1 EITFSSSPDL
11 PEEEVLAQLL
21 FGRDFSDMSAFQAA
35 QLVSAVA
42 TLSGKGGGGLGDRL
56 GLANFDV
63 TSTSDGDTQ
72 VSAGTYISDNIYSEI
87 VADSSGKNQIN
98 LNLDLTPSLTVKG
111 VAGND
116 GDTGVGIFF
125 ERDY

>member
-1 EITFSSSPDL
+1 
-11 PEEEVLAQLL
+11 

-98 LNLDLTPSLTVKG
+98 LNLDLTPSLTV
-111 VAGND
+111 
-116 GDTGVGIFF
+116 
-125 ERDY
+125 